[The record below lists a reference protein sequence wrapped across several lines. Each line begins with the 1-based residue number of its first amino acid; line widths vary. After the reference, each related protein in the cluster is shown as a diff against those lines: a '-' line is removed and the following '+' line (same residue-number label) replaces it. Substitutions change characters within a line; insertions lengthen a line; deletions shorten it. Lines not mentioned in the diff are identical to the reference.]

1 MIVTKVPVKA
11 NSNSLVARIER
22 AAQMVYMEGATEA
35 QISEA
40 LGIKGVTLRD
50 WKKRPEW
57 DAAISELR
65 EHQRKLVLDRLSFLT
80 EKAVTAIEESLDS
93 PNDAVKLKAAEWV
106 LERGPLLNNERNRA
120 TSEDRMG
127 SVERFTKLVLIDAD
141 Q

>member
-1 MIVTKVPVKA
+1 MSQVPA
-11 NSNSLVARIER
+11 ITNSKSLVARIER
-22 AAQMVYMEGATEA
+22 AAHMVYMEGATEA

-65 EHQRKLVLDRLSFLT
+65 EHQRKLVLDRLTFLT
-80 EKAVTAIEESLDS
+80 EKAVTAIEDSLDS

-106 LERGPLLNNERNRA
+106 LERGLPSEFERNRA
-120 TSEDRMG
+120 TGGSRIG
-127 SVERFTKLVLIDAD
+127 SVEMFMKLVMIDEGK
-141 Q
+141 

>member
-1 MIVTKVPVKA
+1 MIMSKLPAKA
-11 NSNSLVARIER
+11 NSESLVARIER
-22 AAQMVYMEGATEA
+22 AAHMVYLEGATEEK
-35 QISEA
+35 ISKA

-57 DAAISELR
+57 NTAIFQLSEYQ
-65 EHQRKLVLDRLSFLT
+65 EKLVLDRLSFLT
-80 EKAVTAIEESLDS
+80 GKAVTAIEELLDS
-93 PNDAVKLKAAEWV
+93 PNDSVKLKAAEWV
-106 LERGPLLNNERNRA
+106 LERGPLLTNERNHA

>member
-1 MIVTKVPVKA
+1 MIVSQVPAKA
-11 NSNSLVARIER
+11 SSESLVARIER

-35 QISEA
+35 QIGAA

-65 EHQRKLVLDRLSFLT
+65 DHQRTLVLDRLSFLT
-80 EKAVTAIEESLDS
+80 ERAVTAIEESLGS
-93 PNDAVKLKAAEWV
+93 PHDAVKLKAAEWV
-106 LERGPLLNNERNRA
+106 LERGPHLDGDRA
-120 TSEDRMG
+120 AGGGRVG
-127 SVERFTKLVLIDAD
+127 SVEMFMKLVMIDEG

>member
-1 MIVTKVPVKA
+1 
-11 NSNSLVARIER
+11 
-22 AAQMVYMEGATEA
+22 MEGATEA

-65 EHQRKLVLDRLSFLT
+65 EHQRNLVLDRLTFLT

-93 PNDAVKLKAAEWV
+93 TNDAVKLKAAEWV
-106 LERGPLLNNERNRA
+106 LERGLPPEFERYRA
-120 TSEDRMG
+120 NGGSRIG
-127 SVERFTKLVLIDAD
+127 SVEMFMKLVMIDEGK
-141 Q
+141 

>member
-1 MIVTKVPVKA
+1 MIMSKLPAKA
-11 NSNSLVARIER
+11 NSESLVARIER
-22 AAQMVYMEGATEA
+22 AAHMVYMEGATEA

-40 LGIKGVTLRD
+40 FGIKGVTLRD

-57 DAAISELR
+57 EAAISELKG
-65 EHQRKLVLDRLSFLT
+65 HQRKLVFNRLSFLT
-80 EKAVTAIEESLDS
+80 EKAVTAIEELLDS
-93 PNDAVKLKAAEWV
+93 PNDSVKLKAAEWV

-127 SVERFTKLVLIDAD
+127 SVEKFTKLVMIDAD

>member
-1 MIVTKVPVKA
+1 MSLVPA
-11 NSNSLVARIER
+11 ITNSKSLVARIER
-22 AAQMVYMEGATEA
+22 AASMVYMEGATEA

-65 EHQRKLVLDRLSFLT
+65 EHQRNLVLDRLTFLT

-93 PNDAVKLKAAEWV
+93 TNDAVKLKAAEWV
-106 LERGPLLNNERNRA
+106 LERGLPPEFERYRA
-120 TSEDRMG
+120 NGGSRIG
-127 SVERFTKLVLIDAD
+127 SVEMFMKLVMIDEGK
-141 Q
+141 

>member
-1 MIVTKVPVKA
+1 
-11 NSNSLVARIER
+11 
-22 AAQMVYMEGATEA
+22 MVYIEGATEA
-35 QISEA
+35 KISKA

-80 EKAVTAIEESLDS
+80 VKAVTAIEESLDS
-93 PNDAVKLKAAEWV
+93 PNDTVKLKAAEWV
-106 LERGPLLNNERNRA
+106 LERGLRLDNERNRV
-120 TSEDRMG
+120 TSEDHMG